1 MARGMTKGKTQN
13 QTYNKDCEGKI
24 MVFKLK
30 LKNQEAREYTQILTV
45 FTANNDNTGEK
56 LLTVVTSGKSECY
69 SMSEVEDFEVIGCGK
84 CN

>member
-1 MARGMTKGKTQN
+1 MGNTGILLN
-13 QTYNKDCEGKI
+13 QEGEK

-30 LKNQEAREYTQILTV
+30 LKNQETKEYTQILTV
-45 FTANNDNTGEK
+45 FTANNDDTGEK

-69 SMSEVEDFEVIGCGK
+69 AMSDVEDFEVIGCGK